1 MSDDTHEEPPP
12 LLGRGETVPR
22 RRWKWLLPL
31 LVAAAVSTLVAV
43 GATVILD
50 EDRGAPRAVV
60 DRYLDNVAKGD
71 TVAAYSLLCDRFRT
85 AKPFS
90 DFTRT
95 LQIEKLEAGGVPE
108 HKIGREEKVPGD
120 KNQRRVSYTVRRMEG
135 KVIVDV
141 IVDAALVR
149 EQGRWRICG
158 FKTRG
163 PAK

>member
-1 MSDDTHEEPPP
+1 MTDETQEEPPP
-12 LLGRGETVPR
+12 LLGRGEAVPR
-22 RRWKWLLPL
+22 RRWRWLLPL
-31 LVAAAVSTLVAV
+31 LVAAAVSSLVAV
-43 GATVILD
+43 GATVILND
-50 EDRGAPRAVV
+50 DKGSPRAVV
-60 DRYLDNVAKGD
+60 DRYLENVSEGK
-71 TVAAYSLLCDRFRT
+71 TLAAYGLLCDRFRT

-90 DFTRT
+90 EFTST

-108 HKIGREEKVPGD
+108 HKIGKEEKIAGA

-149 EQGRWRICG
+149 ERGHWRICG